1 MKQVIE
7 AIDACILYSEG
18 VTKALKSSN
27 DNKVFV
33 NKYNKGYCDATEDL
47 ISKLNGIRSVLSAE
61 IDDEFTQKINRLS
74 A

>member
-18 VTKALKSSN
+18 ITKALDSSN
-27 DNKVFV
+27 NNKVFT
-33 NKYNKGYCDATEDL
+33 NKYNKGYCDATKDL
-47 ISKLNGIRSVLSAE
+47 ISKLNGIRSVLSDE
-61 IDDEFTQKINRLS
+61 LDDDFTQKINRLS